1 MNKLDLSMAK
11 VKKYL
16 GKERIERDW
25 KLTDL
30 EISFKSDLHQF

>member
-1 MNKLDLSMAK
+1 MKDLSMAK
-11 VKKYL
+11 IK
-16 GKERIERDW
+16 ERDW